1 VPDSI
6 SELLHRIYDVEHWIR
21 VGGLLALTV
30 IVFAETGL
38 FVGFFLPGDSLLVTA
53 GLFAATGVLDI
64 WSLIGLLSA
73 AAVLGPIVGYWFGA
87 KSGPRIF
94 AREDSL
100 LFHRKHLLTT
110 QEFFDKH
117 GPFTIVIAR
126 FMPIVRTF
134 APIVAGVGRMDYRRF
149 LLYNALGSVLWVW
162 GLTLLGY
169 FLGRVIPDVE
179 RYVHLIIIV
188 VVVASLLPGAF
199 KFVQQRRRS
208 RAVPLEARALPP
220 EGERLEELVGEEDR

>member
-1 VPDSI
+1 MDTI
-6 SELLHRIYDVEHWIR
+6 LDLLHRIYDVEHWVR
-21 VGGLLALTV
+21 VGGLVALTL

-64 WSLIGLLSA
+64 WSLIGVLSV
-73 AAVLGPIVGYWFGA
+73 AAVLGPMVGYWFGA
-87 KSGPRIF
+87 TTGPRIF

-100 LFHRKHLLTT
+100 FFHRKHLITT
-110 QEFFDKH
+110 QEFFDRH

-149 LLYNALGSVLWVW
+149 MLYNLVGSVLWVW

-169 FLGRVIPDVE
+169 FLGRAIPNID
-179 RYVHLIIIV
+179 RYVHIIIV
-188 VVVASLLPGAF
+188 VVVVLSLLPGVV
-199 KFVQQRRRS
+199 KFVQHRRAPRPDPAE
-208 RAVPLEARALPP
+208 RAAVPPP
-220 EGERLEELVGEEDR
+220 DRRDLAPDEEG